1 MGRRKGGVNKISA
14 EARELIAEA
23 FKRLG
28 GVNGLIEWAQKSDK
42 HMTAFYTKMYMK
54 LVPAQM
60 NLDMQVE
67 GVVVRNYT
75 GRQRPEEQDVNNNV
89 PKSVNGI
96 ETLTPPRHNTPIGR
110 AINGEFVALP
120 RDLHD

>member
-1 MGRRKGGVNKISA
+1 MGRRRGAVNKISA

-75 GRQRPEEQDVNNNV
+75 GRQAPEEQDVNNNV
-89 PKSVNGI
+89 PKTINGI
-96 ETLTPPRHNTPIGR
+96 ETVKAPGHDTPIGR
-110 AINGEFVALP
+110 TITGEFVAIP
-120 RDLHD
+120 RDTHG